1 MCEHGNRITTE
12 QLSQTWEWCPGGR
25 DLGKTFRTSSGYLA
39 LFTFLQESWK
49 KCQTQSSNN
58 PTPGQELLGYCIAP
72 GAMGGTGGGLCDVS
86 GGPKE
91 QKGSSVCRQ
100 GKESHSRLS
109 SGSTARFLTPFWIFS
124 RQERVAFK
132 SHGGYGDAEL
142 VCGFSFKARAFLHR
156 PFPWQARGGYPLLLQ
171 ISSQS
176 IPITRCNT

>member
-1 MCEHGNRITTE
+1 MVPRR
-12 QLSQTWEWCPGGR
+12 PR
-25 DLGKTFRTSSGYLA
+25 
-39 LFTFLQESWK
+39 SWK
-49 KCQTQSSNN
+49 DLSNFLGVLSVIYF
-58 PTPGQELLGYCIAP
+58 PAGELEKMPNTELQQPAAGP
-72 GAMGGTGGGLCDVS
+72 GAARLPHRSRSHGRYRRGLCDVS

>member
-1 MCEHGNRITTE
+1 MPNTE
-12 QLSQTWEWCPGGR
+12 
-25 DLGKTFRTSSGYLA
+25 
-39 LFTFLQESWK
+39 LQ
-49 KCQTQSSNN
+49 Q
-58 PTPGQELLGYCIAP
+58 PTAGP
-72 GAMGGTGGGLCDVS
+72 GAARLLHRSRGHGRYRRGLCAVS
-86 GGPKE
+86 GGPEE

-109 SGSTARFLTPFWIFS
+109 SGSTARFLTPYWVFS

-142 VCGFSFKARAFLHR
+142 ICGFSFKARAFLHR

-176 IPITRCNT
+176 VPITRCNT

>member
-1 MCEHGNRITTE
+1 MPNTE
-12 QLSQTWEWCPGGR
+12 
-25 DLGKTFRTSSGYLA
+25 
-39 LFTFLQESWK
+39 LQ
-49 KCQTQSSNN
+49 Q
-58 PTPGQELLGYCIAP
+58 PTAGP
-72 GAMGGTGGGLCDVS
+72 GAARLLHRSRGHGRYRRGLCAVS
-86 GGPKE
+86 GGPEE

-109 SGSTARFLTPFWIFS
+109 SGSTARFLTPYWVFS

-142 VCGFSFKARAFLHR
+142 ICGFSFKARAFLHR

-176 IPITRCNT
+176 VPIT